1 MSTSTLDAPVRGRD
15 RRDPRAPRVPTVPV
29 PTGRARTTALLVLLV
44 ASAMELMDASIV
56 NVALPSIE
64 ADFGATGAQLQW
76 MVAGY
81 PLAFAVAMITGSRLG
96 DAFGRKR
103 LFVGGLVAFTVMSA
117 ACGLATDAG
126 MLVAF
131 RALQGLGA
139 AAMIPQVMSSLQVM
153 YAPHERAKAMGAFA
167 GLAGVATVL
176 GPIVGALLTELDL
189 AGTGWRAVFLVN
201 VPIGVAVVVAAVKV
215 VPESRA
221 ERAPRFDAVGLL
233 LLAGGLL
240 AVLYPLTLGRELG
253 WPVWVHVL
261 MVAGGVSLV
270 GFVRI
275 QRRLERTGREPLVAT
290 SLYRDRSFAAGTS
303 FLGLL
308 FVAMSAYFV
317 ALTIFLQAGLGWSVL
332 EAGLVNVPF
341 ALTTAVAAG
350 VGVGVLAPRFGRRV
364 LQVGA
369 VVAAVGFLA
378 VAWTVHHADAT
389 TSGWAFV
396 PAFVVAGLGFGL
408 VVAPIGAFTLANVP
422 VHHAGSASGLFNTTT
437 QLANAVGVA
446 VLGTVFF
453 QVAQDS
459 GSTVPAD
466 ALGSGVQVVLV
477 LGAVLLAAASVVA
490 RALPRT
496 MPQDPT
502 TAH

>member
-1 MSTSTLDAPVRGRD
+1 MDTLTLDRGTRPAAPV
-15 RRDPRAPRVPTVPV
+15 
-29 PTGRARTTALLVLLV
+29 TGRPRTIALLVLLV

-64 ADFGATGAQLQW
+64 KDFGATGAQLQW

-117 ACGLATDAG
+117 ACGLATDAS
-126 MLVAF
+126 MLVLF
-131 RALQGLGA
+131 RALQGFGA

-176 GPIVGALLTELDL
+176 GPIVGALLTEADV
-189 AGTGWRAVFLVN
+189 AGTGWRSVFLVN
-201 VPIGVAVVVAAVKV
+201 VPVGIAAVVAAVKV
-215 VPESRA
+215 VPESLGDR
-221 ERAPRFDAVGLL
+221 RPRFDAVGVV

-253 WPVWVHVL
+253 WPAWVFGL
-261 MVAGGVSLV
+261 VAAGLV
-270 GFVRI
+270 GLTVFVRI
-275 QRRLERTGREPLVAT
+275 QQRLEAAGREPLVAV
-290 SLYRDRSFAAGTS
+290 SLYRERSFASGSA

-308 FVAMSAYFV
+308 FVAMSTYFV
-317 ALTIFLQAGLGWSVL
+317 AMTIYLQAGLGWSVL
-332 EAGLVNVPF
+332 EAGLVNLPF

-369 VVAAVGFLA
+369 VVAALGFLA
-378 VAWTVHHADAT
+378 VALTVHGADAS
-389 TSGWAFV
+389 TSAWTFV
-396 PAFVVAGLGFGL
+396 PSFVVAGLGFGL
-408 VVAPIGAFTLANVP
+408 VVAPIGAFTIANVP
-422 VHHAGSASGLFNTTT
+422 VEHAGSASGLFNTTT
-437 QLANAVGVA
+437 QLANATGVA

-459 GSTVPAD
+459 GSQVPAEMFGTG
-466 ALGSGVQVVLV
+466 LQVVLV
-477 LGAVLLAAASVVA
+477 IGAALLVLAGLVA
-490 RALPRT
+490 RALPAS
-496 MPQDPT
+496 MPQEPPVL
-502 TAH
+502 